1 MFPPTI
7 SYMQNLS
14 FRMLELEGKHEQ
26 DVKAVTQQ
34 SEKLGFLEQQVNA
47 QCNRCGQ

>member
-1 MFPPTI
+1 MIFIHVKP
-7 SYMQNLS
+7 S

-34 SEKLGFLEQQVNA
+34 GEKLGFLEQQVNA
-47 QCNRCGQ
+47 QCNNGGTEN